1 MVEKCRL
8 MHLYHA
14 VEVAPLLGGFVR
26 GAIAPCFVLVVNG
39 HVWHLANP
47 LECPSL
53 WCMWLRMFAA
63 MHVGL
68 GCVPNPHGFGGAA
81 P

>member
-26 GAIAPCFVLVVNG
+26 GGIAPCFVLVANG
-39 HVWHLANP
+39 RVWHLANP